1 MFDLWT
7 RYEPIHAVTY
17 FSPDAAE
24 AAAKAG
30 YRGFW
35 MGYFAQRAAPLGA
48 VGPAVVTACFYG
60 FHPDR
65 VARALPDAW
74 SFAGPDRALSA
85 RLDGVDRTL
94 QRVWGRD
101 LLSSDAVAEAADLL
115 WTATQGADTAG
126 RILGAANQALPR
138 PDPDHLALWQATS
151 TLREHRGD
159 GHVAALVAH
168 DVGPVEAMTLKIAAG
183 AADGAGLRRARGWPD
198 PAWTDAAA
206 ALTARGWLDGEG
218 AVTAAGRRPMAEVER
233 ATEAAAA
240 SPWTALGP
248 ARTRRALELLDR
260 LVAPILAADLIPA
273 LNPIGLP
280 RPGAEGPG
288 NTTARPL
295 PNGS

>member
-35 MGYFAQRAAPLGA
+35 MGYFGQRAAPLGA

-101 LLSSDAVAEAADLL
+101 LLASDAVAEAADLL
-115 WTATQGADTAG
+115 WTAAQGADTAG
-126 RILGAANQALPR
+126 RVLGAANQALPR
-138 PDPDHLALWQATS
+138 PEPAHLALWQATS

-159 GHVAALVAH
+159 GHVAALIDH
-168 DVGPVEAMTLKIAAG
+168 GIGPVEAMTVKVAAG
-183 AADGAGLRRARGWPD
+183 EADGAGLRRGRGWPD
-198 PAWTDAAA
+198 QAWTDAAA
-206 ALTARGWLDGEG
+206 ALTARGWLDGAG
-218 AVTAAGRRPMAEVER
+218 ALTGAGRRVHEEIER
-233 ATEAAAA
+233 RTDVAAA
-240 SPWTALGP
+240 SPWLTLGP
-248 ARTRRALELLDR
+248 AGTARALDLLDV
-260 LVAPILAADLIPA
+260 LVAPILAVDLIPVH
-273 LNPIGLP
+273 NPIGLP
-280 RPGAEGPG
+280 RPRNA
-288 NTTARPL
+288 TARPV
-295 PNGS
+295 PSGD